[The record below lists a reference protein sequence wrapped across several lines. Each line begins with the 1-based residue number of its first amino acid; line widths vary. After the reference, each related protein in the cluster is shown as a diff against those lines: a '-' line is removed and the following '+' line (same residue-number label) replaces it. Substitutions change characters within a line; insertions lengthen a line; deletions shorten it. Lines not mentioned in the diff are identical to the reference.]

1 MATYLQGVTDY
12 IPDYQPF
19 QPDLNFYNNVLQT
32 KQTQYDTNWKAVNNL
47 YAELHNSDL
56 THDQNV
62 KKKDDLLKQI
72 DFNLKRVTG
81 LDLSLEQNV
90 DQATQ
95 VFRPFYEDKYLM
107 KDMAWTKNYN
117 GTLSRA
123 LNLQNSQDEKMQK
136 QFWGI
141 GIKEMQFRKQ
151 EFKDATLDQTLNMGN
166 VTYTP
171 YVDALEKYR
180 KLAKDSGISIDIK
193 DVDETGM
200 YFIHEKNGKRLTAT
214 MQNLFM
220 SAYAN
225 DPALQARY
233 GTEAYVKRKEYAEQ
247 QATKFN
253 GNKTEAEKEYL
264 RDQYTFLQNYTA
276 KQNNKNQEK
285 AAVTTNK
292 VTASANAIEKQD
304 ANPYTESYLESLNKA
319 LQIDQTVADH
329 SAKLNE
335 TFNVN
340 NDPEASANGANQSTL
355 DLNNLELA
363 RLKVDSG
370 TASLLAEQHILTA
383 ADAAAMVDYKY
394 EKSVNPIG
402 LENLNHKHSLERIA
416 YNHQLRQEDI
426 KLKAAQDRE
435 TERIKKGIAD
445 GTMFYDKNGTLHE
458 DPGIT
463 YAATLGST
471 SGQVTDEINILKDN
485 ANKNNKVIS
494 DLTGTYIGNTLT
506 TMRNLIS
513 GSKKELSQQEVWNAL
528 SFLDPNSKEA
538 STRYGTKNGY
548 EMFNKLWN
556 KYQTNPDKFILE
568 FSKTGQVLKLK
579 KFMDKWSNDNYG
591 HRLAVQY
598 KGDVAGKDIEKF
610 VRFKE
615 SAAVVDK
622 HNYTKIS
629 NGLIRALDSEPNF
642 SKLKDET
649 KQKIVDIYIK
659 NLKSGQKAEKGKSS
673 AYGKERDESP
683 EEQFQRFLDQQLG
696 YQQYATK
703 RKQSQITSEYTVD
716 KYEPYKSGFTKKTG
730 IKLDN
735 LYKAMDKAY
744 LNTINQTGPDG
755 LLSYT
760 GYVRTKGGRY
770 ALASNDVTARDVN
783 LSNPSWGG
791 FKDFQ
796 EIMADINRIKFSQDP
811 SKYAVTIGGLTKS
824 AAANSP
830 MSPLEAKALLR
841 ELQLSAVGKKTTT
854 GKFTIARAPIAME
867 NQNLAAMIVVP
878 PQEFLTKYIKD
889 ADGKPDWAKIKL
901 IKQNGISFIA
911 PKSQWTNNFYL
922 QNEPTPTEMLLNAKG
937 KIEYVHGNKAGEYT
951 IEKVKNVPG
960 VDYRMDFVGYKLN
973 PDGTIKEDKNYLLHQ
988 KSGNKIDDTESEI
1001 YDVIQKINEQNMLT
1015 YKEIQR
1021 RGDQAAIKKAQEFFR
1036 NPSYMSYN
1044 Y

>member
-136 QFWGI
+136 QFWGT

-329 SAKLNE
+329 SAKLND

-340 NDPEASANGANQSTL
+340 NNREASDNGANQSAL

-370 TASLLAEQHILTA
+370 TASLFAEQHILTA

-402 LENLNHKHSLERIA
+402 LENLNHRHSLERIS
-416 YNHQLRQEDI
+416 YNHQLRQDDI
-426 KLKAAQDRE
+426 KLKAKEDRE
-435 TERIKKGIAD
+435 TARIKKGLED
-445 GTMFYDKNGTLHE
+445 GTMFYDKDGKLLEN
-458 DPGIT
+458 PGIP
-463 YAATLGST
+463 YSLTLGST
-471 SGQVTDEINILKDN
+471 SGLVSDEINVLKDN
-485 ANKNNKVIS
+485 VDKNNKVIS

-506 TMRNLIS
+506 MMRNLTT
-513 GSKKELSQQEVWNAL
+513 GSNKQLSQQEVWSAL

-538 STRYGTKNGY
+538 KSRYGTKNGY
-548 EMFNKLWN
+548 EMLDKIWKKF
-556 KYQTNPDKFILE
+556 QDNPDKFVLD
-568 FSKTGQVLKLK
+568 FSKTGQVIKLK
-579 KFMDKWSNDNYG
+579 RFMDNWSNANYG
-591 HRLAVQY
+591 NDSAVRY
-598 KGDVAGKDIEKF
+598 KGDPSGKDIERY
-610 VRFKE
+610 VRFKQQ
-615 SAAVVDK
+615 ADIVDK
-622 HNYTKIS
+622 TNHDKIS
-629 NGLIRALDSEPNF
+629 KGLIGAMDEMGL
-642 SKLKDET
+642 KLKPET
-649 KQKIVDIYIK
+649 KQKIADLYIK
-659 NLKSGQKAEKGKSS
+659 K
-673 AYGKERDESP
+673 
-683 EEQFQRFLDQQLG
+683 
-696 YQQYATK
+696 
-703 RKQSQITSEYTVD
+703 
-716 KYEPYKSGFTKKTG
+716 
-730 IKLDN
+730 
-735 LYKAMDKAY
+735 
-744 LNTINQTGPDG
+744 
-755 LLSYT
+755 
-760 GYVRTKGGRY
+760 VRTGQDF
-770 ALASNDVTARDVN
+770 SED
-783 LSNPSWGG
+783 
-791 FKDFQ
+791 DFQ
-796 EIMADINRIKFSQDP
+796 EFVDKNINYERKP
-811 SKYAVTIGGLTKS
+811 VTKTDTQFQQ
-824 AAANSP
+824 
-830 MSPLEAKALLR
+830 LL
-841 ELQLSAVGKKTTT
+841 GK
-854 GKFTIARAPIAME
+854 E
-867 NQNLAAMIVVP
+867 
-878 PQEFLTKYIKD
+878 
-889 ADGKPDWAKIKL
+889 
-901 IKQNGISFIA
+901 
-911 PKSQWTNNFYL
+911 
-922 QNEPTPTEMLLNAKG
+922 
-937 KIEYVHGNKAGEYT
+937 GNKAYNAFMEKERQKFNDKNFWKTEEGKKIAASKAGAANAFQERMDRLAANYVYNNMSDAEFKKILAKEVWSNNEGWKKRQAAENKGAFGPNVGRKPVDYSANLKKSPYEYT
-951 IEKVKNVPG
+951 AEELKEAKKRYAANINKMNNIENMIK
-960 VDYRMDFVGYKLN
+960 YRFLCMIRI
-973 PDGTIKEDKNYLLHQ
+973 T
-988 KSGNKIDDTESEI
+988 S
-1001 YDVIQKINEQNMLT
+1001 
-1015 YKEIQR
+1015 
-1021 RGDQAAIKKAQEFFR
+1021 
-1036 NPSYMSYN
+1036 
-1044 Y
+1044 